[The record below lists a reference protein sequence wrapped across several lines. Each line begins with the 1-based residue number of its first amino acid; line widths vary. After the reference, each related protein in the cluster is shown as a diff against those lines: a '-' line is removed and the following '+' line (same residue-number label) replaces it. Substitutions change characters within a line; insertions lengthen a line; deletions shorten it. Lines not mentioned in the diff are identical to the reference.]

1 MLADS
6 SEVWVNSESELMSL
20 VGFVGKKS
28 EV

>member
-20 VGFVGKKS
+20 VRFVGKKS